1 MKESATDMELMH
13 YLYIL
18 WKRKWLI
25 IVGVIASMILAGGA
39 SFLLKPVYEIDAI
52 IQPGK
57 FFVENEA
64 GNFVQVVIEEPQQI
78 ADKVN
83 LKSYDALIASKLK
96 LDISEIPELRA
107 ESIKDTLLTRIW
119 IRSKDVELSKSILKT
134 LVSLIQEGINEK
146 IEIEIDNIE
155 ADIDT
160 NEIDKKS
167 KIEQVEILKN
177 KIKIIEQ
184 RKRDIV
190 NEMASVKNKISE
202 LEKEQLKVLKRENR
216 GEIESLGML
225 LYSNEIQES
234 IRYYGSLNEKLSYE
248 RIREEDV
255 NSDLQDERASIDKL
269 DTTIANLKERKGRI
283 DLTKIIKEPTRSL
296 YPVFPRKKAIVLI
309 AGIFS
314 LIIFTTFAFFLE
326 YIKKYKATS

>member
-39 SFLLKPVYEIDAI
+39 SFLLKRVYEIDAI

-78 ADKVN
+78 ADMVN

-160 NEIDKKS
+160 NEIDKQS
-167 KIEQVEILKN
+167 KIEKVEILKN

-184 RKRDIV
+184 RKTDIV

-234 IRYYGSLNEKLSYE
+234 IRYYGSLNEKLTYE

-255 NSDLQDERASIDKL
+255 NSDLQDESASIDKL
-269 DTTIANLKERKGRI
+269 DTTIANLKEKKGRI

-296 YPVFPRKKAIVLI
+296 YPVFPRKKVIILI